1 MKFNKDDEE
10 KLEVEELQEK
20 AVIVLKSGD
29 DDAMSR
35 TIGLFGDLDD
45 EKSGDIIYSM
55 LMLRENAEQLVPVE
69 DGAENEFEK
78 INRPIE
84 FIMAT
89 PGGSADNMFGI
100 YDIMRLIQQENVDI
114 VTTGVGYVMSAGVL
128 LLAAGTKG
136 QRRIGKHCRV
146 MIHAVIGGNHGSLHN
161 LENELEEV
169 KNVQEQY
176 TKALVQETSMT
187 TRQLKKL
194 LDRKINIYLT
204 AEEAVEYGI
213 ADIII

>member
-1 MKFNKDDEE
+1 MRFKDEE
-10 KLEVEELQEK
+10 ENENTQEK

-29 DDAMSR
+29 EESLSR

-55 LMLRENAEQLVPVE
+55 LMLRENAEQIVPVE
-69 DGAENEFEK
+69 GGDENEFETV
-78 INRPIE
+78 NRPID
-84 FIMAT
+84 FMMAT
-89 PGGSADNMFGI
+89 PGGGADNMFAI
-100 YDIMRLIQQENVDI
+100 YDIMRMIQREDI
-114 VTTGVGYVMSAGVL
+114 DIITTGVGCVMSAGVL

-136 QRRIGKHCRV
+136 KRQIGKNCRV

-161 LENELEEV
+161 LEEV

-194 LDRKINIYLT
+194 LDRKINVYLT

>member
-1 MKFNKDDEE
+1 MKFKDDEE
-10 KLEVEELQEK
+10 KEEIEELQEK
-20 AVIVLKSGD
+20 SVILLKSGD

-69 DGAENEFEK
+69 GGADNEFEK
-78 INRPIE
+78 INRPID

-89 PGGSADNMFGI
+89 PGGGADNMFAI
-100 YDIMRLIQQENVDI
+100 YDIMRLIQKEDVDI
-114 VTTGVGYVMSAGVL
+114 VTTGVGCVMSAGVL
-128 LLAAGTKG
+128 LLASGTKG
-136 QRRIGKHCRV
+136 KRRIGKNCRV

-204 AEEAVEYGI
+204 AEEAIGYGI

>member
-1 MKFNKDDEE
+1 LKFNKDDEE

-20 AVIVLKSGD
+20 SVIVLKSGD